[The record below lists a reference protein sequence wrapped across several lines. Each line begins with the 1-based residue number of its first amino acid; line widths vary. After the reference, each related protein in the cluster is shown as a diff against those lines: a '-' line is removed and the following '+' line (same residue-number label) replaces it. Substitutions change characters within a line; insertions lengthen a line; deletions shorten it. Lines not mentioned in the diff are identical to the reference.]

1 MFVGRERGVRQLD
14 RMYVKSGFQMA
25 VVYGRRRAGK
35 TTLIDAFAKDK
46 PTLCFT
52 AQQRS
57 SLQNLAQLSRVV
69 YSFFGLP
76 EDAGAFPDWRS
87 AFVCWQTVRNN
98 VPAVGC
104 SQKWGRLA
112 AVSCVVVRT
121 LAGCRSARKKAETD
135 IDLIAADKESKSI
148 LLGECKRRNS
158 FNESKAIELL
168 EHRATLVKGYEHRS
182 FCLFTRNPASEAA
195 RKKAES
201 RLDLKLV
208 SVADMFP
215 GR

>member
-1 MFVGRERGVRQLD
+1 MSILIVSRGAADMFVGRERASRQLD

-46 PTLCFT
+46 PTLCFA

-87 AFVCWQTVRNN
+87 AFVCWQTVRNS
-98 VPAVGC
+98 VPTVGC
-104 SQKWGRLA
+104 SQKCGRPA
-112 AVSCVVVRT
+112 AVSCIVVWALV
-121 LAGCRSARKKAETD
+121 GCRS
-135 IDLIAADKESKSI
+135 
-148 LLGECKRRNS
+148 
-158 FNESKAIELL
+158 
-168 EHRATLVKGYEHRS
+168 V
-182 FCLFTRNPASEAA
+182 

-201 RLDLKLV
+201 HLDLKLV

>member
-35 TTLIDAFAKDK
+35 PRLSTLSPKISQRCASRHSSAARCKTSRSFPASS
-46 PTLCFT
+46 TLFSDCRKMRARFPIGEVLLYVGKQFET
-52 AQQRS
+52 VCQQW
-57 SLQNLAQLSRVV
+57 VV
-69 YSFFGLP
+69 RRNGAGGLP
-76 EDAGAFPDWRS
+76 FLASSFGRWRGADPRE
-87 AFVCWQTVRNN
+87 
-98 VPAVGC
+98 
-104 SQKWGRLA
+104 
-112 AVSCVVVRT
+112 
-121 LAGCRSARKKAETD
+121 KAETD